1 MTSKPNAVGE
11 FGLTPKTASDT
22 REPVHAEQATQRG
35 SNCALAAAACLSCL
49 RDAARALG
57 SWFQMQDVWFGVLRV
72 ACWAVVLKRSVPP
85 SRVWWPG
92 LACKNKGCLV
102 KYGFQIHKFLSL
114 EVCPKYCIGQIY
126 IEKYFAVSLKF
137 KYNKA
142 SWI

>member
-1 MTSKPNAVGE
+1 MTSKQNAIGE
-11 FGLTPKTASDT
+11 FGLTPTTVCDT
-22 REPVHAEQATQRG
+22 RELLHAERATQRG
-35 SNCALAAAACLSCL
+35 SDCDLVLLPGSPPCERLPCAW
-49 RDAARALG
+49 G
-57 SWFQMQDVWFGVLRV
+57 SRFQMPAVWFEVLRV

-92 LACKNKGCLV
+92 LASKNTGCLV

>member
-1 MTSKPNAVGE
+1 MTSKPNAIGE
-11 FGLTPKTASDT
+11 FGLNPKTVSDT
-22 REPVHAEQATQRG
+22 RGLLRAERATRRG
-35 SNCALAAAACLSCL
+35 SNSGLAPAACLSSS
-49 RDAARALG
+49 RNAAVCPG
-57 SWFQMQDVWFGVLRV
+57 SWFQMLDVWFEVLRV

-92 LACKNKGCLV
+92 LASKNTGCLV
-102 KYGFQIHKFLSL
+102 KYRFQIHKFPSL
-114 EVCPKYCIGQIY
+114 EVCPKYCTGQIY